1 MMRPTRIKTAL
12 VALVL
17 GLACGGCDNSLEQTL
32 EGKWQLKEVKR
43 PEGLVER
50 VDTVWY
56 NFQTSLFEYQLYV
69 PALDS
74 MRNLYGYKTLL
85 GTDSLELELISYFNT
100 TQNFLPL
107 TDWSAPKRL
116 FRIVEQRGNRLVL
129 ESDGNEYHFKKQ

>member
-1 MMRPTRIKTAL
+1 MRLTRIKTAL

-17 GLACGGCDNSLEQTL
+17 GLACGGCDNSLEQKL
-32 EGKWQLKEVKR
+32 EGKWQLKEVR
-43 PEGLVER
+43 RQEGLVER

-74 MRNLYGYKTLL
+74 MRNLYGYKTLR
-85 GTDSLELELISYFNT
+85 GADSLELELISYFNT

-129 ESDGNEYHFKKQ
+129 ESDGKEYHFKKQ

>member
-1 MMRPTRIKTAL
+1 MRPTRNKTAL
-12 VALVL
+12 MALAL
-17 GLACGGCDNSLEQTL
+17 GLACGGCDNSLEQQL
-32 EGKWQLKEVKR
+32 EGKWQLKEVKQQ
-43 PEGLVER
+43 EGQVER

-85 GTDSLELELISYFNT
+85 GADSLELELISYFNT
-100 TQNFLPL
+100 TQDFLPL

-116 FRIVEQRGNRLVL
+116 FRIVEQRGDRLVL
-129 ESDGNEYHFKKQ
+129 ESDGKEYHFKKQ

>member
-1 MMRPTRIKTAL
+1 MRPTRIKTAL
-12 VALVL
+12 TALGL
-17 GLACGGCDNSLEQTL
+17 GLACGGCDNSLEQKL
-32 EGKWQLKEVKR
+32 EGKWQLKEVKQ

-74 MRNLYGYKTLL
+74 MRNLYGYKTLR
-85 GTDSLELELISYFNT
+85 GADSLELELISYFNT

-129 ESDGNEYHFKKQ
+129 ESDGKEYHFKKQ

>member
-1 MMRPTRIKTAL
+1 MRPTRIKTAL
-12 VALVL
+12 AALAL
-17 GLACGGCDNSLEQTL
+17 GLACGGCDNSLEQQL
-32 EGKWQLKEVKR
+32 EGKWQLKEVR
-43 PEGLVER
+43 QPEGQMER

-85 GTDSLELELISYFNT
+85 GADSLELELISYFNT
-100 TQNFLPL
+100 TQDFLPL

-116 FRIVEQRGNRLVL
+116 FRIVEQRGDRLVL
-129 ESDGNEYHFKKQ
+129 ESDGKEYHFKKQ

>member
-1 MMRPTRIKTAL
+1 M
-12 VALVL
+12 ALVL
-17 GLACGGCDNSLEQTL
+17 GLACSGCDNSLEQKL

-74 MRNLYGYKTLL
+74 MRNLYGYKTLR
-85 GTDSLELELISYFNT
+85 GADSLELELISYFNT
-100 TQNFLPL
+100 TQDFLPL

-129 ESDGNEYHFKKQ
+129 ESDGKEYHFKKQ

>member
-1 MMRPTRIKTAL
+1 MRPTRIKTAL

-17 GLACGGCDNSLEQTL
+17 GLACGGCDNSLEQKL
-32 EGKWQLKEVKR
+32 EGKWQLKEVR
-43 PEGLVER
+43 RQEGLVER

-85 GTDSLELELISYFNT
+85 GADSLELELISYFNT

-129 ESDGNEYHFKKQ
+129 ESDGKEYHFKKQ

>member
-1 MMRPTRIKTAL
+1 MRPTRIKTAL

-17 GLACGGCDNSLEQTL
+17 GLACGGCDNSLEQKL
-32 EGKWQLKEVKR
+32 EGKWQLKEVR
-43 PEGLVER
+43 RQEGLVER

-74 MRNLYGYKTLL
+74 MRNLYGYKTLR

-129 ESDGNEYHFKKQ
+129 ESDGKEYHFKKQ

>member
-1 MMRPTRIKTAL
+1 MRPTRIKTAL

-17 GLACGGCDNSLEQTL
+17 GLACGGCDNSLEQKL
-32 EGKWQLKEVKR
+32 EGKWQLKEVKQ

-74 MRNLYGYKTLL
+74 MRNLYGYKTLR
-85 GTDSLELELISYFNT
+85 GADSLELELISYFNT

-129 ESDGNEYHFKKQ
+129 ESDGKEYHFKKQ

>member
-1 MMRPTRIKTAL
+1 M
-12 VALVL
+12 ALVL
-17 GLACGGCDNSLEQTL
+17 GLACSGCDNSLEQKL

-74 MRNLYGYKTLL
+74 MRNLYGYKTLR
-85 GTDSLELELISYFNT
+85 GADSLELELISYFNT

-129 ESDGNEYHFKKQ
+129 ESDGKEYHFKKQ

>member
-1 MMRPTRIKTAL
+1 MRPTRIKTTL
-12 VALVL
+12 VALAL
-17 GLACGGCDNSLEQTL
+17 GLACGACDNSLEQQL
-32 EGKWQLKEVKR
+32 EGKWQLKEVKQ
-43 PEGLVER
+43 PEGLAER

-85 GTDSLELELISYFNT
+85 GADSLELELISYFNT
-100 TQNFLPL
+100 TQDFLPL

-116 FRIVEQRGNRLVL
+116 FRIVEQRGDRLVL
-129 ESDGNEYHFKKQ
+129 ESDGKEYHFKKQ

>member
-1 MMRPTRIKTAL
+1 MRPTRIKMAL

-17 GLACGGCDNSLEQTL
+17 GLACGGCDNSLEQKL
-32 EGKWQLKEVKR
+32 EGKWQLKEVR
-43 PEGLVER
+43 RQEGLVER

-74 MRNLYGYKTLL
+74 MRNLYGYKTLR
-85 GTDSLELELISYFNT
+85 GEDQLELELISYFNT

-129 ESDGNEYHFKKQ
+129 ESDGKEYHFKKQ

>member
-1 MMRPTRIKTAL
+1 MRPTRIKTAL
-12 VALVL
+12 VALAL
-17 GLACGGCDNSLEQTL
+17 GLACGGCDNSLEQKL
-32 EGKWQLKEVKR
+32 EGKWQLKEVR
-43 PEGLVER
+43 RQEGLAER

-85 GTDSLELELISYFNT
+85 GADSLELELTSYFNT

-116 FRIVEQRGNRLVL
+116 FRIVEQRGDRLVL
-129 ESDGNEYHFKKQ
+129 ESDGKEYHFKKQ

>member
-1 MMRPTRIKTAL
+1 MRPTRIKTAL
-12 VALVL
+12 VALAL
-17 GLACGGCDNSLEQTL
+17 GLACGGCDNSLEQKL
-32 EGKWQLKEVKR
+32 EGKWQLKEVRR
-43 PEGLVER
+43 PEGLAER

-85 GTDSLELELISYFNT
+85 GADSLELELISYFNT
-100 TQNFLPL
+100 TQDFLPL

-116 FRIVEQRGNRLVL
+116 FRIVEQRGDRLVL
-129 ESDGNEYHFKKQ
+129 ESDGKEYHFKKQ

>member
-1 MMRPTRIKTAL
+1 MRPTRIKTAL

-17 GLACGGCDNSLEQTL
+17 GLACGGCDNSLEQKL
-32 EGKWQLKEVKR
+32 EGKWQLKEVR
-43 PEGLVER
+43 RQEGLVER

-116 FRIVEQRGNRLVL
+116 FRIVEQRGDRLVL
-129 ESDGNEYHFKKQ
+129 ESDGKEYHFKKQ

>member
-1 MMRPTRIKTAL
+1 MRPTRIKTAL

-17 GLACGGCDNSLEQTL
+17 GLACGGCDNSLEQKL

-43 PEGLVER
+43 QEGQVER

-85 GTDSLELELISYFNT
+85 GADSLELELISYFNT

-107 TDWSAPKRL
+107 TDWSASKRL
-116 FRIVEQRGNRLVL
+116 FRIVEQRGDRLVL
-129 ESDGNEYHFKKQ
+129 ESDGKEYHFKKQ

>member
-1 MMRPTRIKTAL
+1 MRLTRIKTTL
-12 VALVL
+12 VALGL
-17 GLACGGCDNSLEQTL
+17 GLACGGCDNSLEQKL
-32 EGKWQLKEVKR
+32 EGKWQLKEVKQ

-85 GTDSLELELISYFNT
+85 GADSLELELISYFNT

-129 ESDGNEYHFKKQ
+129 ESDGKEYHFKKQ

>member
-1 MMRPTRIKTAL
+1 MRLTRIKTAL

-17 GLACGGCDNSLEQTL
+17 GLACGGCDNSLEQKL
-32 EGKWQLKEVKR
+32 EGKWQLKEVKQ

-74 MRNLYGYKTLL
+74 MRNLYGYKTLR
-85 GTDSLELELISYFNT
+85 GADSLELELISYFNT

-129 ESDGNEYHFKKQ
+129 ESDGKEYHFKKQ

>member
-1 MMRPTRIKTAL
+1 MRQTRIKTAL
-12 VALVL
+12 MALGL
-17 GLACGGCDNSLEQTL
+17 GLACGGCDNSLEQKL

-74 MRNLYGYKTLL
+74 MRNIYGYKTLH
-85 GTDSLELELISYFNT
+85 GEEQLELEMISYFNT
-100 TQNFLPL
+100 SRDFLSL

-129 ESDGNEYHFKKQ
+129 ESDGKEYHFKKQ

>member
-1 MMRPTRIKTAL
+1 MRPTRIKTAL

-17 GLACGGCDNSLEQTL
+17 GLACGGCDNSLEQKL

-129 ESDGNEYHFKKQ
+129 ESDGKEYHFKKQ

>member
-1 MMRPTRIKTAL
+1 MRPTRIKTTL
-12 VALVL
+12 VALGL
-17 GLACGGCDNSLEQTL
+17 GLACGGCDNSLEQKL
-32 EGKWQLKEVKR
+32 EGKWQLKEVKQ

-74 MRNLYGYKTLL
+74 MRNLYGYKTLR
-85 GTDSLELELISYFNT
+85 GADSLELELISYFNT

-129 ESDGNEYHFKKQ
+129 ESDGKEYHFKKQ

>member
-1 MMRPTRIKTAL
+1 MRPTRIKTAL

-17 GLACGGCDNSLEQTL
+17 GLACGGCDNSLEQKL
-32 EGKWQLKEVKR
+32 EGKWQLKEVKQ

-85 GTDSLELELISYFNT
+85 GADSLELELISYFNT

-129 ESDGNEYHFKKQ
+129 ESDGKEYHFKKQ

>member
-1 MMRPTRIKTAL
+1 MRPTRIKTAL

-17 GLACGGCDNSLEQTL
+17 GLACGGCDNSLEQKL
-32 EGKWQLKEVKR
+32 EGKWQLKEVR
-43 PEGLVER
+43 QQEGLVER

-85 GTDSLELELISYFNT
+85 GADSLELELISYFNT

-129 ESDGNEYHFKKQ
+129 ESDGKEYHFKKQ

>member
-1 MMRPTRIKTAL
+1 MRPTRIKTAL

-17 GLACGGCDNSLEQTL
+17 GLACGGCDNSLEQKL
-32 EGKWQLKEVKR
+32 EGKWQLKEVR
-43 PEGLVER
+43 RQEGLVER

-74 MRNLYGYKTLL
+74 MRNLYGYKTLR

-116 FRIVEQRGNRLVL
+116 FRIVEQRGDRLVL
-129 ESDGNEYHFKKQ
+129 ESDGKEYHFKKQ

>member
-1 MMRPTRIKTAL
+1 MRPTRIKMAL

-17 GLACGGCDNSLEQTL
+17 GLACGGCDNSLEQKL
-32 EGKWQLKEVKR
+32 EGKWQLKEVR
-43 PEGLVER
+43 RQEGLVER

-74 MRNLYGYKTLL
+74 MRNLYGYKTLR

-129 ESDGNEYHFKKQ
+129 ESDGKEYHFKKQ

>member
-1 MMRPTRIKTAL
+1 MRPTRNKTAL
-12 VALVL
+12 MALAL
-17 GLACGGCDNSLEQTL
+17 GLACGGCDNSLEQKL
-32 EGKWQLKEVKR
+32 EGKWQLKEVKQQ
-43 PEGLVER
+43 EGQVER

-85 GTDSLELELISYFNT
+85 GADSLELELISYFNT
-100 TQNFLPL
+100 TQDFLPL

-116 FRIVEQRGNRLVL
+116 FRIVEQRGDRLVL
-129 ESDGNEYHFKKQ
+129 ESDGKEYHFKKQ

>member
-1 MMRPTRIKTAL
+1 MMRPTRNKTAL
-12 VALVL
+12 MALAL
-17 GLACGGCDNSLEQTL
+17 GLACGGCDNSLEQKL
-32 EGKWQLKEVKR
+32 EGKWQLKEVKQQ
-43 PEGLVER
+43 EGQVER

-85 GTDSLELELISYFNT
+85 GADSLELELISYFNT
-100 TQNFLPL
+100 TQDFLPL

-116 FRIVEQRGNRLVL
+116 FRIVEQRGDRLVL
-129 ESDGNEYHFKKQ
+129 ESDGKEYHFKKQ

>member
-1 MMRPTRIKTAL
+1 MRPTRIKTAL

-17 GLACGGCDNSLEQTL
+17 GLACGGCDNSLEQKL
-32 EGKWQLKEVKR
+32 EGKWQLKEVRR

-129 ESDGNEYHFKKQ
+129 ESDGKEYHFKKQ

>member
-1 MMRPTRIKTAL
+1 MRPTRIKTAL

-17 GLACGGCDNSLEQTL
+17 GLACGGCDNSLEQKL
-32 EGKWQLKEVKR
+32 EGKWQLKEVKQ

-74 MRNLYGYKTLL
+74 MRNLYGYKTLR

-129 ESDGNEYHFKKQ
+129 ESDGKEYHFKKQ

>member
-1 MMRPTRIKTAL
+1 MRPTRIKTAL

-17 GLACGGCDNSLEQTL
+17 GLACGGCDNSLEQKL
-32 EGKWQLKEVKR
+32 EGKWQLKEVR
-43 PEGLVER
+43 RQEGLVER

-74 MRNLYGYKTLL
+74 MRNLYGYKTLR
-85 GTDSLELELISYFNT
+85 GADSLELELISYFNT

-129 ESDGNEYHFKKQ
+129 ESDGKEYHFKKQ

>member
-1 MMRPTRIKTAL
+1 MRPTRIKTTLAAL
-12 VALVL
+12 AL
-17 GLACGGCDNSLEQTL
+17 GLACGGCDNSLEQKL

-43 PEGLVER
+43 QEGQVER

-85 GTDSLELELISYFNT
+85 GADSLELELISYFNT

-116 FRIVEQRGNRLVL
+116 FRIVEQRGDRLVL
-129 ESDGNEYHFKKQ
+129 ESDGKEYHFKKQ

>member
-1 MMRPTRIKTAL
+1 MRPTRIKTAL
-12 VALVL
+12 VALAL
-17 GLACGGCDNSLEQTL
+17 GLACGGCDKSLEQKL

-43 PEGLVER
+43 QEGQVER

-85 GTDSLELELISYFNT
+85 GADSLELELISYFNT

-116 FRIVEQRGNRLVL
+116 FRIVEQRGDRLVL
-129 ESDGNEYHFKKQ
+129 ESDGKEYHFKKQ

>member
-1 MMRPTRIKTAL
+1 MRPTRIKTAL
-12 VALVL
+12 VALAL
-17 GLACGGCDNSLEQTL
+17 GLACGGCDNSLEQKL
-32 EGKWQLKEVKR
+32 EGKWQLKEVRR
-43 PEGLVER
+43 PEGQVER

-85 GTDSLELELISYFNT
+85 GADSLELELISYFNT

-129 ESDGNEYHFKKQ
+129 ESDGKEYHFKKQ

>member
-1 MMRPTRIKTAL
+1 MRPTRIKTAL

-17 GLACGGCDNSLEQTL
+17 GLACGGCDNSLEQKL
-32 EGKWQLKEVKR
+32 EGKWQLKEVRR

-74 MRNLYGYKTLL
+74 MRNLYGYKTLR

-129 ESDGNEYHFKKQ
+129 ESDGKEYHFKKQ

>member
-1 MMRPTRIKTAL
+1 MRPTRIKTAL

-17 GLACGGCDNSLEQTL
+17 GLACGGCDNSLEQKL
-32 EGKWQLKEVKR
+32 EGKWQLKEVRR
-43 PEGLVER
+43 PEGLAER

-74 MRNLYGYKTLL
+74 MRNLYGYKTLQ
-85 GTDSLELELISYFNT
+85 GADSLELELISYFNT

-116 FRIVEQRGNRLVL
+116 FRIVEQRGDRLVL
-129 ESDGNEYHFKKQ
+129 ESDGKEYHFKKQ

>member
-1 MMRPTRIKTAL
+1 MRPTRIKTAL
-12 VALVL
+12 VALAL
-17 GLACGGCDNSLEQTL
+17 GLACGGCDNFLEQKL
-32 EGKWQLKEVKR
+32 EGKWQLMEVRR
-43 PEGLVER
+43 PEGLAER

-85 GTDSLELELISYFNT
+85 GADSLELELISYFNT

-116 FRIVEQRGNRLVL
+116 FRIVEQRGDRLVL
-129 ESDGNEYHFKKQ
+129 ESDGKEYHFKKQ

>member
-1 MMRPTRIKTAL
+1 MRPTRIKTTL

-32 EGKWQLKEVKR
+32 EGKWQLKEVR
-43 PEGLVER
+43 RQEGLVER

-74 MRNLYGYKTLL
+74 MRNLYGFKTLL
-85 GTDSLELELISYFNT
+85 GADSLELELISYFNT
-100 TQNFLPL
+100 TQDFLPL

-116 FRIVEQRGNRLVL
+116 FRIVEQRGDRLVL
-129 ESDGNEYHFKKQ
+129 ESDGKEYHFKKQ

>member
-1 MMRPTRIKTAL
+1 MRPTRIKTAL

-17 GLACGGCDNSLEQTL
+17 GLACGGCDNSLEQKL
-32 EGKWQLKEVKR
+32 EGKWQLKEVKQ

-129 ESDGNEYHFKKQ
+129 ESDGKEYHFKKQ